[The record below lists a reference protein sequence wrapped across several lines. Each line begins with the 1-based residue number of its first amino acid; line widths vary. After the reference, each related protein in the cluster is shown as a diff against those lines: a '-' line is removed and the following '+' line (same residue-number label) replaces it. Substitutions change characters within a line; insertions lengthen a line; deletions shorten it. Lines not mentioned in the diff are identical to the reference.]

1 MRMRRHALLGQPNPP
16 KVWAVID
23 ESVLR
28 RPIGGRLVVSAQ
40 IEHLLELT
48 KRPHVTVQVVPYQ
61 FSG

>member
-1 MRMRRHALLGQPNPP
+1 MVEQLLARVP
-16 KVWAVID
+16 
-23 ESVLR
+23 ELCR
-28 RPIGGRLVVSAQ
+28 YLVVSAQ